1 MSGYI
6 FLPLSAGLCQ
16 RSFFYVLKH
25 DLCLSPFVL
34 NAVQYISQGVFYIH
48 RYVGFYGMRTSK
60 FNFYNLI
67 FSMRAQP
74 LSLFSVYQ
82 NRERMV
88 FFMKLLLFVTVL
100 TWITSITLIVV
111 CHLGAVASRQ
121 KSIWY
126 LSGLIFF
133 IAYFLSGPSVL
144 GIITQPPEALLF
156 SKVADGIKNILLPSP
171 LKIRFKIFLYKII
184 RRK

>member
-16 RSFFYVLKH
+16 RSFFYVLRH

-48 RYVGFYGMRTSK
+48 QYVGFYGMRTPK

-74 LSLFSVYQ
+74 LRSLPIYQ
-82 NRERMV
+82 NRERMGN
-88 FFMKLLLFVTVL
+88 FMKALFFVTVL
-100 TWITSITLIVV
+100 TWIASITLIAI
-111 CHLGAVASRQ
+111 CHFCPSASRL
-121 KSIWY
+121 KIVWY
-126 LSGLIFF
+126 LSGVTF
-133 IAYFLSGPSVL
+133 ILAYFLSGPSAL
-144 GIITQPPEALLF
+144 GIIKQPPEALIF
-156 SKVADGIKNILLPSP
+156 SKLVNGMKNLTLPSP
-171 LKIRFKIFLYKII
+171 RILCFKIFFCKII
-184 RRK
+184 RR